1 MIKAKRIYEK
11 ADVTDGYRVL
21 VDRLW
26 PRGKRK
32 SEAKLDGWVKDLAPS
47 AELRKWFEHDPEK
60 WPEFQKRYKAELD
73 GKKSLLRK
81 LVADAGDRDITLVYA
96 SREQRYN
103 NVTVLREVIEAI
115 VTGEDRI

>member
-26 PRGKRK
+26 PRGMRK

-60 WPEFQKRYKAELD
+60 WPEFKRRYFEELD
-73 GKKSLLRK
+73 KHPKFVNEFIKTINQRKVTFLFSSKELKLNNALALKEYVEKKSK
-81 LVADAGDRDITLVYA
+81 
-96 SREQRYN
+96 S
-103 NVTVLREVIEAI
+103 
-115 VTGEDRI
+115 